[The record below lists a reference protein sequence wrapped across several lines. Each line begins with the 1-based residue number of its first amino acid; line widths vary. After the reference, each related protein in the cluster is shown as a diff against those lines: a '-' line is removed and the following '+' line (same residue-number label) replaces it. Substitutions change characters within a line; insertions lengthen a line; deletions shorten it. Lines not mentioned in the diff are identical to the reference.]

1 MPASK
6 AQRAAAAEKRKKA
19 VALALAGMDWQSIA
33 DQTGYASPGAACTA
47 VNEALKVNLR
57 EQSEAVE
64 ELRAVEI
71 ARYDRLQAAFWPKA
85 IGEKDPK
92 AAEVVLKCIAGR
104 NKLTGTEAPLRT
116 EHTGPGGA
124 PIAFTASQMDEFEAL
139 LAAGDITTPAPET
152 DTEGT
157 GGDSD

>member
-6 AQRAAAAEKRKKA
+6 AQSAKAADKRRKA
-19 VALALAGMDWQSIA
+19 VALRLAGMDWQSVA
-33 DQTGYASPGAACTA
+33 DQAGYASPGAACTA
-47 VNEALKVNLR
+47 VSEALKANLR
-57 EQSEAVE
+57 EQNEVVE

-104 NKLTGTEAPLRT
+104 NKLTGTEMPART
-116 EHTGPGGA
+116 ELTGLGGGPVA
-124 PIAFTASQMDEFEAL
+124 LTAASLEEFESL
-139 LAAGDITTPAPET
+139 LTAGDVPAPGSA
-152 DTEGT
+152 DDADA
-157 GGDSD
+157 GDDGD

>member
-6 AQRAAAAEKRKKA
+6 AQRAAAADKRKKA
-19 VALALAGMDWQSIA
+19 VALRLAGMDWQSIA

-47 VNEALKVNLR
+47 VTEALKVNLA
-57 EQSEAVE
+57 EQNEVVE
-64 ELRAVEI
+64 ELRAVEL

-85 IGEKDPK
+85 IGDKDPK

-104 NKLTGTEAPLRT
+104 NKLNGTEMPIRT

-124 PIAFTASQMDEFEAL
+124 PIAFTTTSLDEFEAL
-139 LAAGDITTPAPET
+139 LSAGDVPPPAGQ
-152 DTEGT
+152 DD
-157 GGDSD
+157 GDSGDDGD

>member
-47 VNEALKVNLR
+47 VNEALKLHLR
-57 EQSEAVE
+57 EQG
-64 ELRAVEI
+64 ELVDQYRTIQI
-71 ARYDRLQAAFWPKA
+71 AQYDRLQAAFWPKA
-85 IGEKDPK
+85 ITEKDPK

-104 NKLTGTEAPLRT
+104 SKLTGTEMPART
-116 EHTGPGGA
+116 ELTGPGGG
-124 PIAFTASQMDEFEAL
+124 PIALTAASMDEFEAL
-139 LAAGDITTPAPET
+139 LTAGDVPEVGAE
-152 DTEGT
+152 DLEDA
-157 GGDSD
+157 GDDGD

>member
-6 AQRAAAAEKRKKA
+6 AQRAAAAAKRKKA

-47 VNEALKVNLR
+47 VNEALKINLR
-57 EQSEAVE
+57 EQSELVE

-85 IGEKDPK
+85 ISEKDPK

-116 EHTGPGGA
+116 EHSGPGGG
-124 PIAFTASQMDEFEAL
+124 PIALTGAQMDEFEAIL
-139 LAAGDITTPAPET
+139 TAGDVTASSTA
-152 DTEGT
+152 DRQGA
-157 GGDSD
+157 GDDGD

>member
-57 EQSEAVE
+57 EQSEVVE

-85 IGEKDPK
+85 ITQQDPK

-116 EHTGPGGA
+116 ELTGPGGGPVA
-124 PIAFTASQMDEFEAL
+124 LTGVQMDEFEAI
-139 LAAGDITTPAPET
+139 LAAGEVSTSTAADS
-152 DTEGT
+152 EGA
-157 GGDSD
+157 GDDGD

>member
-47 VNEALKVNLR
+47 VDEALKVNLR
-57 EQSEAVE
+57 EQNEAVE
-64 ELRAVEI
+64 ELRAMEI

-85 IGEKDPK
+85 IGEKDHK

-104 NKLTGTEAPLRT
+104 NKLTGTEVPIRA
-116 EHTGPGGA
+116 EHSGPGGG
-124 PIAFTASQMDEFEAL
+124 PIAFSTTEMDEFEAL
-139 LAAGDITTPAPET
+139 LTAGDVPAS
-152 DTEGT
+152 TEDSESL
-157 GGDSD
+157 GDDGD

>member
-6 AQRAAAAEKRKKA
+6 AQRATAAEKRKKA

-47 VNEALKVNLR
+47 VNEALKIHLR
-57 EQSEAVE
+57 EQNELVE

-85 IGEKDPK
+85 ITEKDPK

-104 NKLTGTEAPLRT
+104 TKLTGTEMPART
-116 EHTGPGGA
+116 ELTGPGGG
-124 PIAFTASQMDEFEAL
+124 PIALAATSMDEFEAL
-139 LAAGDITTPAPET
+139 LAAGDITTPADP
-152 DTEGT
+152 DSASA
-157 GGDSD
+157 GDDGD

>member
-47 VNEALKVNLR
+47 VNEALKINLR
-57 EQSEAVE
+57 EQSELVE

-104 NKLTGTEAPLRT
+104 NKLTGTEVPIRA
-116 EHTGPGGA
+116 EHSGPSGG
-124 PIAFTASQMDEFEAL
+124 PITFTSTQMDEFETL
-139 LAAGDITTPAPET
+139 LTAGDVTTSIDPDSASAG
-152 DTEGT
+152 D
-157 GGDSD
+157 DSD

>member
-6 AQRAAAAEKRKKA
+6 AQSAKAADKRKRA
-19 VALALAGMDWQSIA
+19 VALRLAGMDWQAVA

-57 EQSEAVE
+57 EQNEVVE

-104 NKLTGTEAPLRT
+104 NKLTGTEAPIRA
-116 EHTGPGGA
+116 EHSGPGGS

-139 LAAGDITTPAPET
+139 VTAGDVTTPAP
-152 DTEGT
+152 DTEDA
-157 GGDSD
+157 GGDGD

>member
-47 VNEALKVNLR
+47 VNEALKINLR
-57 EQSEAVE
+57 EQNELVE

-71 ARYDRLQAAFWPKA
+71 ARYNRLQAAFWPKA

-104 NKLTGTEAPLRT
+104 NKLTGTEVPIRA
-116 EHTGPGGA
+116 EHSGPGGG
-124 PIAFTASQMDEFEAL
+124 PIAFTSAEMDEFEAL
-139 LAAGDITTPAPET
+139 LTAGDVPT
-152 DTEGT
+152 DTLDSESP
-157 GGDSD
+157 GDDGD

>member
-71 ARYDRLQAAFWPKA
+71 ARYDRLQAAFWPNA
-85 IGEKDPK
+85 IGKKDPK

-104 NKLTGTEAPLRT
+104 NKLTGVELPLRT
-116 EHTGPGGA
+116 EHSGPGGA
-124 PIAFTASQMDEFEAL
+124 PIAFTNVQMDEFDAL
-139 LAAGDITTPAPET
+139 LTAGDVPTGPDHG
-152 DTEGT
+152 DT
-157 GGDSD
+157 GDDGD